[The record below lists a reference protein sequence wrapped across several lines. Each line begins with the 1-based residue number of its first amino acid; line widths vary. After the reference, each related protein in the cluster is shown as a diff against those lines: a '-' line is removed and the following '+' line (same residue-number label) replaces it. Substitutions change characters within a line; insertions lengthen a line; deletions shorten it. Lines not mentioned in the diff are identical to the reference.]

1 VPVIHVSLAA
11 GRAPERLHALGAA
24 LTDAAVR
31 ALDVP
36 PGTVRVVLTEH
47 DPEHWF
53 VGGESLARLRGSG
66 QR

>member
-1 VPVIHVSLAA
+1 VPIIHVSLAA

-24 LTDAAVR
+24 LTDAAVQ

-36 PGTVRVVLTEH
+36 PDTVRVVLTEH

-53 VGGESLARLRGSG
+53 VDGESLARLRGSG

>member
-24 LTDAAVR
+24 LTDAALQ

-36 PGTVRVVLTEH
+36 PDTVRVVLTEH
-47 DPEHWF
+47 DPQLWF
-53 VGGESLARLRGSG
+53 VGGESLAHLRQSG